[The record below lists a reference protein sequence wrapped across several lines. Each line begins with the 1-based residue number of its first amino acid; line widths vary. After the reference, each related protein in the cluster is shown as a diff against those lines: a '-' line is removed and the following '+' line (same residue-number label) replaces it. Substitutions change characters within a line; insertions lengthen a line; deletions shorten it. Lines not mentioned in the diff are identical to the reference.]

1 MKHVGSSRPLM
12 LAQSRM
18 RRDLV
23 TMFTGAASQARVTLL
38 TLADGSGKIQ
48 SQSAQRLAHTRVGQV
63 ISDLFTA
70 SDNRSAFADDGVTA
84 LAPYPRILNTWLVW
98 STFQAVKQE
107 QAWLK
112 AHTPDDVFRFLQSGR
127 HKIVSEIAPEDLF
140 RPNPFAGIDPN
151 RWWVPPHKWQDV
163 RGYRL
168 SDRIWRT
175 DIETRRKIDELLMK
189 GLREGR
195 SALDIAA
202 SLEAYLVPGR
212 EGIRTLKPYG
222 SRFQPGGASAD
233 AMRLAR
239 TEVARAFNQA
249 AWVSAYLNPYV
260 DGIDVA
266 RSASGDPSCPIC
278 PAHATIGLYGER
290 LRDPY
295 PLTTADVGPFH
306 PHCLCYVLPVVTDNP
321 AAVTER
327 LRAMMADAQA
337 ELDINPADAWMFTAM
352 LLDPILMDLLRQL
365 GLSPQQQ
372 VLF

>member
-1 MKHVGSSRPLM
+1 MKHIGSNRPLM

-18 RRDLV
+18 RREIV
-23 TMFTGAASQARVTLL
+23 TLFKGAAAQARIMLL

-48 SQSAQRLAHTRVGQV
+48 SQSAQRMAVTRVGQIV
-63 ISDLFTA
+63 SDLFTGA
-70 SDNRSAFADDGVTA
+70 DNRSAFGDDGVTA
-84 LAPYPRILNTWLVW
+84 LAPYPRILNTWIAW

-107 QAWLK
+107 ESWLR
-112 AHTPDDVFRFLQSGR
+112 AHTPEDVFQFLRGGK
-127 HKIVSEIAPEDLF
+127 HKIISEIAPEDLF
-140 RPNPFAGIDPN
+140 RPNPLAEIDPN
-151 RWWVPPHKWQDV
+151 RAWVPAHKWTDE

-168 SDRIWRT
+168 SDRVWRS
-175 DIETRRKIDELLMK
+175 DLETRRKIDELLIR

-195 SALDIAA
+195 SALDLA
-202 SLEAYLVPGR
+202 SALEAYLVPGR

-249 AWVSAYLNPYV
+249 AWVSAYMNPYV
-260 DGIDVA
+260 GGIDIA
-266 RSASGDPSCPIC
+266 RSANGDPSCPIC
-278 PAHATIGLYGER
+278 PMHATIGLYGER

-306 PHCLCYVLPVVTDNP
+306 PHCLCYVLPAVTDNP

-365 GLSPQQQ
+365 GLSPQQPI
-372 VLF
+372 LF